1 MLTFLWKVLKQGN
14 PGTLAPKLMRF
25 INWAPSNETLCSA
38 AESESEMKAN
48 KLDSLSA
55 QKRKGGGRVERGKAC
70 GFLAEPHLLKV
81 S

>member
-14 PGTLAPKLMRF
+14 PGTLPPKLMRF

-55 QKRKGGGRVERGKAC
+55 QKRKRGRVERGKAC